1 MEYMRPDSTALD
13 GAGKVVKMK
22 LTQKEVRGVTVIEVH
37 GKLIGGPDNSDLFHD
52 CIASLLEDGKNR
64 IVVDLH
70 RTLWANSQGIGLL
83 IGAHTAVTNA
93 GGNLVLT
100 RVIDRIHDILTV
112 TRLLLIFKTF
122 EGVEEA
128 VGYMLGESKGEQDTH
143 SKHKHLRFGG
153 PFQTGLD
160 HNAG

>member
-1 MEYMRPDSTALD
+1 
-13 GAGKVVKMK
+13 MK
-22 LTQKEVRGVTVIEVH
+22 LTQKEMHGVTVIEVH

-52 CIASLLEDGKNR
+52 CIDSLLEDGKKR

-83 IGAHTAVTNA
+83 IGAHNKIENA
-93 GGNLVLT
+93 GGDLVLA

-112 TRLLLIFKTF
+112 TRLLLIFMTF
-122 EGVEEA
+122 ESVEEA
-128 VGYMLGESKGEQDTH
+128 VGYMLGEKKGERDTH
-143 SKHKHLRFGG
+143 SKHKHPRFGG
-153 PFQTGLD
+153 PFQAGLD

>member
-1 MEYMRPDSTALD
+1 MRPDSTALD
-13 GAGKVVKMK
+13 GAGKVKKMK
-22 LTQKEVRGVTVIEVH
+22 LTQKEMRGVTVIEVH
-37 GKLIGGPDNSDLFHD
+37 GKLIGGPENSDLFHD
-52 CIASLLEDGKNR
+52 CIQSLLEDGKTK

-83 IGAHTAVTNA
+83 IGAHTAVKNA
-93 GGNLVLT
+93 GGNLVLS

-122 EGVEEA
+122 TSLEEA
-128 VGYMLGESKGEQDTH
+128 VGYMLGENKGERDTY
-143 SKHKHLRFGG
+143 SDSRHLGFGG
-153 PFQTGLD
+153 TYQAGLD